1 MPQPSERSCFP
12 ATLTPN
18 SSTFYLVRLSS
29 MRLGLPVARELELS
43 SVQNLDHM
51 LPILHLNV
59 DGHDALTRVNP
70 GHCALW
76 LSAGHH
82 TPDWSL
88 SAQAWRALMK
98 MVWEK

>member
-1 MPQPSERSCFP
+1 MS
-12 ATLTPN
+12 LN
-18 SSTFYLVRLSS
+18 
-29 MRLGLPVARELELS
+29 LPVARELELS

-82 TPDWSL
+82 APDWPDS
-88 SAQAWRALMK
+88 SGMENINADGMGKVEA
-98 MVWEK
+98 